1 MAQTE
6 TPQNIEHLKRF
17 LIIRLL
23 LVMLF
28 ILVSESLI
36 NLAAG
41 KFIFP
46 ALNTFFRTELFLEE
60 QSAGATVFLLIRIM
74 AYSIVKGLE
83 GMLPAPASGFFA
95 YLSANV
101 WKNSEVF
108 QKISGPQQILIVF
121 VLLIFLCIYLM
132 PYMAGVLYYSSI
144 VIKKME
150 EVREYDRRQRE
161 EFAKKRNLL
170 LSDITHDLKTP
181 ITTIAGYAQAL
192 HDGLVKDPEK
202 QKQYLT
208 AMQKKSLEMSEL
220 ITLLFN
226 YVKLDSEGFSLKK
239 EKVNVAEFVLRIAAD
254 AYTDM
259 EDAGME
265 YDVDIP
271 EVAGYA
277 EVDKAQF
284 TRAMNNLITNAVKH
298 NRPGTRIKICMKKE
312 FGSWIIKVMD
322 SGEKIEEALVEHLF
336 DPFVMGDESRN
347 SRGGSGLGLS
357 VSRKVIEMHGGR
369 LWLEQPTESGYTK
382 AFCVRIREM
391 DDGAYAYDES

>member
-36 NLAAG
+36 NLVTG

-60 QSAGATVFLLIRIM
+60 QSAGTTVFLLIRLM
-74 AYSIVKGLE
+74 GYSIVKGLE
-83 GMLPAPASGFFA
+83 GMLPAPASGFFT
-95 YLSANV
+95 YLSTNV

-108 QKISGPQQILIVF
+108 QKISGPQQVLIVF
-121 VLLIFLCIYLM
+121 VLLIFLCMYLL
-132 PYMAGVLYYSSI
+132 PYIAGVLYYSSI

-161 EFAKKRNLL
+161 EFARKRNLL

-192 HDGLVKDPEK
+192 NDGVVKDPAK

-208 AMQKKSLEMSEL
+208 AIQKKSLEMSEL
-220 ITLLFN
+220 ITLLFH

-239 EKVNVAEFVLRIAAD
+239 EKVNITEFMLRIAAD
-254 AYTDM
+254 VYTDM

-271 EVAGYA
+271 EEAGFA

-298 NRPGTRIKICMKKE
+298 NSPGTKIEIRMKKE

-347 SRGGSGLGLS
+347 SRSGSGLGLS
-357 VSRKVIEMHGGR
+357 VSKKVIDMHGGR
-369 LWLEQPTESGYTK
+369 LWLEQPTESEYTK

-391 DDGAYAYDES
+391 DEGAYAYDES

>member
-17 LIIRLL
+17 LILRLL
-23 LVMLF
+23 LVILF
-28 ILVSESLI
+28 ILVSEGLI
-36 NLAAG
+36 DLVAE
-41 KFIFP
+41 KFLFP
-46 ALNTFFRTELFLEE
+46 ALNAFFRMDLFMEE
-60 QSAGATVFLLIRIM
+60 QSVGETAFLLVPFLT
-74 AYSIVKGLE
+74 YSIMKGLE
-83 GMLPAPASGFFA
+83 GMLPAPVSGLFT
-95 YLSANV
+95 YLSTNV
-101 WKNSEVF
+101 WKNSEIF
-108 QKISGPQQILIVF
+108 QKIPGPQQILVVF

-132 PYMAGVLYYSSI
+132 PYIAGVIYYSSI
-144 VIKKME
+144 VVMKME

-192 HDGLVKDPEK
+192 NDGVVKDSEK
-202 QKQYLT
+202 QKQYLA

-226 YVKLDSEGFSLKK
+226 FVKLDSEGFSLKK
-239 EKVNVAEFVLRIAAD
+239 ERVNITEFMLRIAAD
-254 AYTDM
+254 VYTDM

-271 EVAGYA
+271 EAAGYA

-298 NRPGTRIKICMKKE
+298 NRPGTKIEIRMKKK
-312 FGSWIIKVMD
+312 FGYWTIKVMD
-322 SGEKIEEALVEHLF
+322 SGEKIEEALVAHLF

-357 VSRKVIEMHGGR
+357 VSKKVIDMHGGR

-382 AFCVRIREM
+382 GFCVRIRAM
-391 DDGAYAYDES
+391 DDEAYAYDEE

>member
-1 MAQTE
+1 MPAIRILKVKDLELDTE
-6 TPQNIEHLKRF
+6 SCMLYRGEEKIELSSVEYRIMHLF
-17 LIIRLL
+17 
-23 LVMLF
+23 M
-28 ILVSESLI
+28 
-36 NLAAG
+36 
-41 KFIFP
+41 
-46 ALNTFFRTELFLEE
+46 EE
-60 QSAGATVFLLIRIM
+60 QSVGETAFLLVPFLT
-74 AYSIVKGLE
+74 YSIMKGLE
-83 GMLPAPASGFFA
+83 GMLPAPASGLFT
-95 YLSANV
+95 YLSTNV
-101 WKNSEVF
+101 WGNSDVF
-108 QKISGPQQILIVF
+108 QKIPGPQQILVVF
-121 VLLIFLCIYLM
+121 VLLILLCIYLL
-132 PYMAGVLYYSSI
+132 PYIAGVIYYSSI
-144 VIKKME
+144 VVKKME

-170 LSDITHDLKTP
+170 LLDITHDLKTP

-192 HDGLVKDPEK
+192 NDGVVKDPEK
-202 QKQYLT
+202 QKQYLA

-239 EKVNVAEFVLRIAAD
+239 ERVNITEFMLRIAAD
-254 AYTDM
+254 VYTDM

-271 EVAGYA
+271 EAAGYA

-298 NRPGTRIKICMKKE
+298 NRPGTKIKICMKKE
-312 FGSWIIKVMD
+312 FGSWIIRVMD
-322 SGEKIEEALVEHLF
+322 SGKKIEETLVAHLF

-357 VSRKVIEMHGGR
+357 VFRKVIEMHGGR